1 MSSLEHLVDSDLPFP
16 IAPFIFWSKFSMSLS
31 LNGEVISDA
40 MRVQITNTQPQGIHL
55 AKRGS
60 KVEGIPFKLTARP
73 ASYERHE
80 TLF

>member
-1 MSSLEHLVDSDLPFP
+1 
-16 IAPFIFWSKFSMSLS
+16 
-31 LNGEVISDA
+31 
-40 MRVQITNTQPQGIHL
+40 MRVQIANPQSQGIHL